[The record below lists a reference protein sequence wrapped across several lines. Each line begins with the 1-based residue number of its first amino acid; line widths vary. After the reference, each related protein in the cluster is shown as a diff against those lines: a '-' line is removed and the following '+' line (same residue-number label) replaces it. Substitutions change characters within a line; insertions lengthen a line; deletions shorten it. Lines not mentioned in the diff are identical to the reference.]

1 MWLMAMKGLSGSG
14 KSTIGRAL
22 SKHLGWPVLATWYI
36 CSRMM
41 REKYKLKAC
50 YC

>member
-1 MWLMAMKGLSGSG
+1 MIVPLL
-14 KSTIGRAL
+14 AL
-22 SKHLGWPVLATWYI
+22 VWQTNQTDQPLRSRYHIPVLATWYI
-36 CSRMM
+36 CSRKM